1 MRGEALGL
9 CIKLSLPPP
18 SQFYHLRFYGV
29 YSLDFQ
35 VRRESHLLDMTP
47 PEDPPSLDITASI
60 QSSPLNPP
68 RFAHELMLLVREADP
83 DLCLVNNGDGTD
95 YGTESLYMN
104 HTLLSLGN
112 TCTLRNRFST

>member
-47 PEDPPSLDITASI
+47 PEDPPGPDITASLK
-60 QSSPLNPP
+60 SSPLHPS
-68 RFAHELMLLVREADP
+68 RFAHELLLLVLEADP
-83 DLCLVNNGDGTD
+83 DLCLVNNAKHGDGTD
-95 YGTESLYMN
+95 CGSEDVLMN
-104 HTLLSLGN
+104 HTLLSLSH
-112 TCTLRNRFST
+112 TCRVRN